1 LGKVGGISGVQQ
13 NKMVV
18 SLAVTATRV
27 SGLVAEDSSNQSLLN
42 NSKDRIN
49 FVTEQRC
56 MERTSG
62 L

>member
-1 LGKVGGISGVQQ
+1 MGKVGGISGVQQ